1 MNAKLTLSLDSKV
14 IESAKK
20 QSKRKGISLS
30 KLVENHLR
38 EFTGRR
44 NPKKKKESALEL
56 IGIAGRVSKGFD
68 YDDELFKILKE
79 KHLK

>member
-1 MNAKLTLSLDSKV
+1 MSLRL
-14 IESAKK
+14 EET
-20 QSKRKGISLS
+20 R
-30 KLVENHLR
+30 
-38 EFTGRR
+38 
-44 NPKKKKESALEL
+44 KKKESALEL